1 MEVSLCISSQPP
13 DMTENCPLGCIPGSG
28 FRVWGEST
36 NTSSLRPMGLL
47 FWLWEEDWKKE
58 DMRGG
63 DTVLPWGCD
72 LNGRFLQG
80 AVCVSGLLE
89 CPPVPLPQNRLE
101 AVTRKIKE
109 VSGGSP
115 EMDKAGWRSW
125 QERHCTQHVTVLGQ
139 SQVWIRV
146 REEEY
151 ILTQGGKSKCQV
163 TQTAAGSNPNIF
175 FNKEKK
181 NYIL

>member
-13 DMTENCPLGCIPGSG
+13 DMTELPPRLHPGSG

-63 DTVLPWGCD
+63 HSSPMRMWSQWEISPRSCVGFWVVRVPTSPSSSKQTWG
-72 LNGRFLQG
+72 
-80 AVCVSGLLE
+80 
-89 CPPVPLPQNRLE
+89 
-101 AVTRKIKE
+101 VTRKIKG
-109 VSGGSP
+109 VSGGSL

-125 QERHCTQHVTVLGQ
+125 QECHCTQHLTVLGQ

-146 REEEY
+146 REEQY
-151 ILTQGGKSKCQV
+151 ILRVESPSVKSHRQLQDLTQ
-163 TQTAAGSNPNIF
+163 IF
-175 FNKEKK
+175 F
-181 NYIL
+181 

>member
-63 DTVLPWGCD
+63 HSSPMRMWSQWEISPRSCVRFWAVRVPTSPSSSKQTWGCD
-72 LNGRFLQG
+72 QEDKGSQWRVPGDGQGWVEKLTGASLYTARDGSGTVAGLNQG
-80 AVCVSGLLE
+80 PWGGIHSNTGWKVQVSSHTDS
-89 CPPVPLPQNRLE
+89 CR
-101 AVTRKIKE
+101 I
-109 VSGGSP
+109 
-115 EMDKAGWRSW
+115 
-125 QERHCTQHVTVLGQ
+125 
-139 SQVWIRV
+139 
-146 REEEY
+146 
-151 ILTQGGKSKCQV
+151 
-163 TQTAAGSNPNIF
+163 
-175 FNKEKK
+175 
-181 NYIL
+181 